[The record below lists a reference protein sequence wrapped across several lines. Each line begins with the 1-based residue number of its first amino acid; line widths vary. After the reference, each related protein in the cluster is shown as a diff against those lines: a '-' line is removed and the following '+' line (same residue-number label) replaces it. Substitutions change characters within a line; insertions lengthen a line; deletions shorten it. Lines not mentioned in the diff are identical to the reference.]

1 MSNQV
6 LRKIVKFYNSLKR
19 KEFST
24 RVGRISER
32 EWYVQFLTSHPFDDS
47 LFRRFYIMV
56 KENFTEIEMNEEGI
70 LDIGYF

>member
-1 MSNQV
+1 MLNQV

-24 RVGRISER
+24 RVGRESER
-32 EWYVQFLTSHPFDDS
+32 EWYAQFLTTHPFDAA
-47 LFRRFYIMV
+47 LFKRFYIKV

-70 LDIGYF
+70 LDVGYF